1 MNVRLLRAPPSGP
14 EAGWTYVVQ
23 AVIAI
28 GIAYL
33 SARLAAKKRGPIAD
47 DKPTTLSTPG
57 SYLPWFIGIRKVG
70 PVILWAGSRF
80 KRKERPEGGKG
91 TAFGGPKVDV
101 WYEAGWHGVAVG
113 PCDALLEISQAGAKI
128 FDGRITRDSHP
139 SGSTVD
145 LGKEGTFVIYWG
157 EQTQPIGTEVDG
169 AIGIASRWPRATYVF
184 WTQKRL
190 GSSAVWPLL
199 TYVLE
204 RRPTGAFLSLS
215 QPWYEPT
222 PTLTGQEFEIDDF
235 VANANPD
242 VGYLEVDGDVTEE
255 LTHGLIVRVEGN
267 GLADDDYVVRRTEAV
282 QVQVGTSTDEFGEMH
297 PVYEIR
303 TRVFLETGTAGAN
316 ANGHVE
322 VYEFAL
328 DDGANI
334 AHAVADMLFDEV
346 PGGLG
351 LDPASPEE
359 PWDVDSLE
367 AWGQEA
373 ESLGLRSSIIATD
386 GAEVSSVLGL
396 ILQDHGVMLIRD
408 TLNQGKLKFERIRKP
423 TGTLANISSDLFS
436 GNAPQRETL
445 LGEKERSKMTFTF
458 TDREKDFGDN
468 TLMIRDD
475 GAVYEGEFFRADDF
489 QIAST
494 VHFRTGSIIA
504 EQRSQEQLG
513 GGTKFTIRASRGA
526 RRLLPGQAITA
537 DTFDDVLRVL
547 EVEPDALSEEVN
559 VEVTADVYGLQRTD
573 YEDPPGGVAAPPLRP
588 AEDVFRSV
596 EVPEKLLSVEEMRI
610 TVPRIRAHAQVFD
623 AAIHISRDDST
634 YTLIGTEQGVATGG
648 ILDAPISATSAYFQ
662 AQGPTFTLV
671 GPDAA
676 AALDLTGDDVSWS
689 KGRQLAIIADDDNN
703 FEICFVRKIT
713 AIGGGQYRLDGL
725 LRARYDTRRRAWAT
739 GAEVYVFADDELT
752 AFSDVLLEPLE
763 DLFVKSQPFAVGGAV
778 PLAAIAPIGRT
789 QRGKGVVP
797 VVPEALH
804 TTAPHVGTN
813 SYSTGDD
820 VTVRW
825 GWSTSA
831 SKNTGAGYQPAG
843 VAIGAPTIKGSFLV
857 ELRTTGGTL
866 VQSDTTT
873 DPEIT
878 YPNAVLTPSPISEG
892 SFKVRVFH
900 VNNGFVSTMA
910 ELTVTKV

>member
-1 MNVRLLRAPPSGP
+1 MNTRLLRDPPSGP
-14 EAGWTYVVQ
+14 EAGWAYVIQ

-33 SARLAAKKRGPIAD
+33 SARLAAKKKGPIAD
-47 DKPTTLSTPG
+47 DKPTTLTTPG

-70 PVILWAGSRF
+70 PVVLWAGNRF
-80 KRKERPEGGKG
+80 KRKEKVEGGKG
-91 TAFGGPKVDV
+91 TTPKQDV
-101 WYEAGWHGVAVG
+101 WYESGWHGLAVG
-113 PCDALLEISQAGAKI
+113 PCDALLEISQASSKI
-128 FDGRITRDSHP
+128 FEGRITRDSHP
-139 SGSTVD
+139 SGSVID
-145 LGKEGTFVIYWG
+145 LGKEGTLTIYWG
-157 EQTQPIGTEVDG
+157 EQDQPINSLLGT
-169 AIGIASRWPRATYVF
+169 AIGVSSRWPRATYVF
-184 WTQKRL
+184 WNQKRL
-190 GSSAVWPLL
+190 GPSAVWPLL
-199 TYVLE
+199 NYVLE

-215 QPWYEPT
+215 QSWYDPT
-222 PTLTGQEFEIDDF
+222 PTLTGQEAEVDAF

-242 VGYLEVDGDVTEE
+242 IGYLEVDGDVTEE
-255 LTHGLIVRVEGN
+255 VTHGLILRVEGN
-267 GLADDDYVVRRTEAV
+267 GLADGDYVVRRSEAV
-282 QVQVGTSTDEFGEMH
+282 QVQIGTSTDEFGNMH

-303 TRVFLETGTAGAN
+303 TRIFFETGTVGAN

-322 VYEFAL
+322 VYAFAL

-351 LDPASPEE
+351 LDPDSPEE
-359 PWDVDSLE
+359 PWDLASLE

-373 ESLGLRSSIIATD
+373 ESLGLRSSIIGTD
-386 GAEVSSVLGL
+386 GAEVASVLAL
-396 ILQDHGVMLIRD
+396 ILQDHGVMLIHD
-408 TLNQGKLKFERIRKP
+408 TLNQGILKFQLVRKP
-423 TGTLANISSDLFS
+423 VGVLANIPEDLFS
-436 GNAPQRETL
+436 GNAPQRENL
-445 LGEKERSKMTFTF
+445 IGERDRSKLTFTF

-489 QIAST
+489 PIAST
-494 VHFRTGSIIA
+494 VHFRSASIIT

-513 GGTKFTIRASRGA
+513 GGARFSIRANRGA

-537 DTFDDVLRVL
+537 DTFDDVLRV
-547 EVEPDALSEEVN
+547 VEIGVDPLSEEVEI
-559 VEVTADVYGLQRTD
+559 EVIPDVYGVRRTD
-573 YEDPPGGVAAPPLRP
+573 YEDPAGGGTAPPLNP
-588 AEDVFRSV
+588 AEDIFRSI
-596 EVPEKLLSVEEMRI
+596 EVPEKLLTVEEMRLI
-610 TVPRIRAHAQVFD
+610 VTRIRAHAQVFD

-634 YTLIGTEQGVATGG
+634 YTLLGSEQGVATGG
-648 ILDAPISATSAYFQ
+648 NMDVSMNATAPYYQ
-662 AQGPTFTLV
+662 AQGPTFVLV

-689 KGRQLAIIADDDNN
+689 KGRQLVLLADDDNN
-703 FEICFVRKIT
+703 FELGFVRKIT
-713 AIGGGQYRLDGL
+713 SIGGGQYRLDGL
-725 LRARYDTRRRAWAT
+725 LRARYDTRRRTWAAGT
-739 GAEVYVFADDELT
+739 EVYVFADDEFQALT
-752 AFSDVLLEPLE
+752 DILLEPIE
-763 DLFVKSQPFAVGGAV
+763 DIFVKSQPFATGGSV

-789 QRGKGVVP
+789 QRGKGLVP
-797 VVPEALH
+797 IVPEALH

-825 GWSTSA
+825 GWSTSS
-831 SKNTGAGYQPAG
+831 SKNTGAGYQGAG

-866 VQSDTTT
+866 VQTDTVSV
-873 DPEIT
+873 PEIT
-878 YPNAVLTPSPISEG
+878 YLNAALTPAPISEG